1 MSYSQKKLLFLHK
14 PDLSQTREQ
23 QIDAFKKVLER
34 VGIKVVPSTTPQF
47 PFDFDPSGFDP
58 SD

>member
-47 PFDFDPSGFDP
+47 PFDFDPSD
-58 SD
+58 